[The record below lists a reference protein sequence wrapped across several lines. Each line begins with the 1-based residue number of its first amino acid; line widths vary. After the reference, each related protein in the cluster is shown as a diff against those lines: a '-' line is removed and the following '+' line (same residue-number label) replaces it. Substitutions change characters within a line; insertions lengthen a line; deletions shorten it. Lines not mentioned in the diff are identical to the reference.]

1 MPKTLQI
8 VPKKTKTRVFF
19 QCFFVLLSI
28 KLSNIM
34 RKRTNKT
41 QLIMETKDKEIIIR
55 TVESAIDM
63 RKFVRFNWE
72 LYKDCPYAVPD
83 FLEDTLDTFNP
94 KKNPA
99 LKFCEVQCFMAFRGK
114 KLVGRIAAIINK
126 RANEHWK
133 RHHVRFGWIDFIN
146 DIEVSKA
153 LLETVE
159 HWGRKRGMDTIVG
172 PLGFTDMDLEGM
184 LTDGYDQLSTMNSIY
199 NYPYYPEH
207 MRKLGYEKEVGWV
220 ERKVIVPKEGHE
232 ANIEKYFKIAEL
244 VKKRYGFRLRKF
256 KNKKEIREGG
266 YIQKVLDVVNRSYAN
281 LYGYCEL
288 DPEQMETYADQYLQY
303 LDKRYL
309 SVVETAEG
317 EVIGMGICITS
328 LSRAIQKAKAKLFPF
343 GWWHMAKALWFNRHP
358 QVLDMLLVGVVPE
371 YQDKGANALIFADI
385 IPQTVKDGYEW
396 AETHH
401 QLEDNAPSQMQWKN
415 LECTIHKKRCAFRKK
430 I

>member
-1 MPKTLQI
+1 MED
-8 VPKKTKTRVFF
+8 
-19 QCFFVLLSI
+19 
-28 KLSNIM
+28 
-34 RKRTNKT
+34 NKSG
-41 QLIMETKDKEIIIR
+41 IIIKSVA
-55 TVESAIDM
+55 TPKEM
-63 RKFVRFNWE
+63 RRFVRFNWE

-99 LKFCEVQCFMAFRGK
+99 LKFCDVECFVALREGK
-114 KLVGRIAAIINK
+114 MVGRVAAIINR

-133 RHHVRFGWIDFIN
+133 EKHVRFGWIDFVD
-146 DIEVSKA
+146 DIQVSKA

-159 HWGRKRGMDTIVG
+159 EWGRQRGMDTIVG

-184 LTDGYDQLSTMNSIY
+184 LTDGFDQLSTMNSIY

-207 MRKLGYEKEVGWV
+207 MRQLGYEKEVGWV
-220 ERKVIVPKEGHE
+220 ERKILVPIGDHV
-232 ANIEKYFKIAEL
+232 ANMQKYFKIAEL

-256 KNKKEIREGG
+256 KDKAEIRREG
-266 YIQKVLDVVNRSYAN
+266 YIPKVLNVVNKAYAN

-288 DPEQMETYADQYLQY
+288 DAEQMETYAKQYLQY

-328 LSRAIQKAKAKLFPF
+328 LSRAIQKAHARLFPF

-358 QVLDMLLVGVVPE
+358 QVLDMLLVGVLPE

-385 IPQTVKDGYEW
+385 IPQAIKDGYEW

-401 QLEDNAPSQMQWKN
+401 QLEDNLPSQTQWKN
-415 LECTIHKKRCAFRKK
+415 LDHIIHKRRCAFRKTL
-430 I
+430 

>member
-1 MPKTLQI
+1 MDKKNSDITIKT
-8 VPKKTKTRVFF
+8 VASKKE
-19 QCFFVLLSI
+19 
-28 KLSNIM
+28 M
-34 RKRTNKT
+34 R
-41 QLIMETKDKEIIIR
+41 Q
-55 TVESAIDM
+55 
-63 RKFVRFNWE
+63 FVRFNWE
-72 LYKDCPYAVPD
+72 MYKDCPYAVPD

-99 LKFCEVQCFMAFRGK
+99 LKFCEVECFMAFRDNQM
-114 KLVGRIAAIINK
+114 VGRVAAIINH
-126 RANEHWK
+126 RANERWNEK
-133 RHHVRFGWIDFIN
+133 RVRFGWIDFID
-146 DIEVSKA
+146 DIHVTKA

-159 HWGRKRGMDTIVG
+159 DWGRERGMDTIAG

-184 LTDGYDQLSTMNSIY
+184 LTEGFDQLSTMNSIY

-207 MRKLGYEKEVGWV
+207 MKQLGYEKEVGWV
-220 ERKVIVPKEGHE
+220 ERKILVPKGEHT
-232 ANIEKYFKIAEL
+232 ANMQKYFKIAEL

-256 KNKKEIREGG
+256 KNKSEIRREG
-266 YIQKVLDVVNRSYAN
+266 YIPKVLNVVNKAYAN

-288 DPEQMETYADQYLQY
+288 DAEQMETYANQYLQY

-309 SVVETAEG
+309 SVVETADG

-358 QVLDMLLVGVVPE
+358 QILDMLLVGVLPE

-385 IPQTVKDGYEW
+385 IPQTIKDGYEW

-401 QLEDNAPSQMQWKN
+401 QLEDNLPSQTQWKN
-415 LECTIHKKRCAFRKK
+415 LDEVIHKRRCAFKK
-430 I
+430 AL